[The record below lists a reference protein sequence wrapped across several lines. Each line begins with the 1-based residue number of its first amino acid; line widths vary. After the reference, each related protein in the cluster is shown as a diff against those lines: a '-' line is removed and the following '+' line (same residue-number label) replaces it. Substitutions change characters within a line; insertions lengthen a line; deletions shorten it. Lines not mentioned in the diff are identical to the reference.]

1 MKSKEKIK
9 NSSKYY
15 YNLGLEKANA
25 NDLTGAVKNLKAAL
39 FYDKNDMNA
48 RNLLGLVY
56 YQMGDIVPALSQWV
70 ISSNLKKEENAAID
84 YLKDVQENPVQLDT
98 VN

>member
-39 FYDKNDMNA
+39 F
-48 RNLLGLVY
+48 
-56 YQMGDIVPALSQWV
+56 
-70 ISSNLKKEENAAID
+70 
-84 YLKDVQENPVQLDT
+84 
-98 VN
+98 

>member
-48 RNLLGLVY
+48 G
-56 YQMGDIVPALSQWV
+56 IFWA
-70 ISSNLKKEENAAID
+70 
-84 YLKDVQENPVQLDT
+84 
-98 VN
+98 